1 MLTDSKRK
9 RWYQMPISNTCKEV
23 GKNQSFIYYPS
34 LGYKRKNEAFVIEK
48 SFLKSCPYGE
58 KHRGISPCLSRE
70 KGGWWL
76 VLSSQVR
83 GLSWPRMLAI
93 VRILRWHSPR
103 PNLWWFILCIISPW
117 VWVRH
122 VNTMGYAS
130 HDDVH
135 FITKGIFFFHSSL
148 GLVEFIKCK
157 IILDGPC
164 LRR

>member
-58 KHRGISPCLSRE
+58 RHFPLPFQGERRLMVSTFQPSEGALLAQNACNCQNSKMTFPPPQPLVVHIVYNLPLSVGATCKYNGICLP
-70 KGGWWL
+70 WWC
-76 VLSSQVR
+76 SFYYKR
-83 GLSWPRMLAI
+83 
-93 VRILRWHSPR
+93 
-103 PNLWWFILCIISPW
+103 
-117 VWVRH
+117 
-122 VNTMGYAS
+122 
-130 HDDVH
+130 D
-135 FITKGIFFFHSSL
+135 FFFHSSL